1 MLNRRHIRIKV
12 LQAIYAHHQ
21 ENVLTLATEEA
32 NLIDSLES
40 VYELYFYQL
49 KLAEELLYEAIKERD
64 ELKNKHLPT
73 AEDLKAQ
80 TNFTKNAVLNLLTN
94 DETFQRKTTQLRTS
108 WAANN
113 DLVKKFFRKIKKSE
127 EYDQYLK
134 NVSPSFEQDR
144 EFVLWIYKFIIFND
158 EILES
163 WYEELSIH
171 WNDDIF
177 VVNQEVLKTLK
188 AVTEG
193 KPFPVAELYK
203 NEKDDKSFAI
213 DLFRKTIINDEKYNE
228 MILSKTKNWELERI
242 ATMDILLMKLAICE
256 ILEFESIP
264 VKVTLNEYIEIS
276 KIFSTPKSNSFIN
289 GILDKLVADF
299 KDQNLLKKSGR
310 GLIDN

>member
-40 VYELYFYQL
+40 IHELYFYQL
-49 KLAEELLYEAIKERD
+49 KLAEEILYEAVKERE
-64 ELKNKHLPT
+64 ELKNKYLPT
-73 AEDLKAQ
+73 AEDLKPE
-80 TNFTKNAVLNLLTN
+80 TNFTKNAVLNILTH
-94 DETFQRKTTQLRTS
+94 DEYFQKKTSQYKTS

-113 DLVKKFFRKIKKSE
+113 DIVKKIYRKIKKTE
-127 EYDQYLK
+127 EFEKYTRLTE
-134 NVSPSFEQDR
+134 PTFEQDK
-144 EFVLWIYKFIIFND
+144 EFVLWIYKFAIFND
-158 EILES
+158 EVLES
-163 WYEELSIH
+163 WYEELNFH

-177 VVNQEVLKTLK
+177 VVNQEVLKTFK

-193 KPFPVAELYK
+193 KPFPVSELYK
-203 NEKDDKSFAI
+203 NEKDDRAFAI
-213 DLFRKTIINDEKYNE
+213 DLFRKTLLNDVEYNE

-256 ILEFESIP
+256 VLEFESIP

-289 GILDKLVADF
+289 GILDKLVVEF
-299 KDQNLLKKSGR
+299 KAQNLLKKSGR
-310 GLIDN
+310 GLIEN

>member
-40 VYELYFYQL
+40 VHELYFYQL
-49 KLAEELLYEAIKERD
+49 TLAEELLYEAIKERE

-73 AEDLKAQ
+73 AEDLKPQ
-80 TNFTKNAVLNLLTN
+80 TNFTKNAVLNILTT
-94 DETFQRKTTQLRTS
+94 DEDFRRKATQLKTS
-108 WAANN
+108 WSANN
-113 DLVKKFFRKIKKSE
+113 EMVKKIYRKIKKSE
-127 EYDQYLK
+127 EYDKYLG
-134 NVSPSFEQDR
+134 NPSPSFEQDR
-144 EFVLWIYKFIIFND
+144 EFILWMYKNIIFND
-158 EILES
+158 EVLES
-163 WYEELSIH
+163 WYEELNIH

-177 VVNQEVLKTLK
+177 VVNQEIVKTLK
-188 AVTEG
+188 AVTENNAF
-193 KPFPVAELYK
+193 PFSSLYK

-213 DLFRKTIINDEKYNE
+213 DLFRKTIINDQKYNE

-264 VKVTLNEYIEIS
+264 VKVTLNEYIEVS
-276 KIFSTPKSNSFIN
+276 KLFSTPKSNSFIN
-289 GILDKLVADF
+289 GILDKLVAEF
-299 KDQNLLKKSGR
+299 KSENLLKKTGR